1 MAKITLGNNPANTSG
16 YLPKIGEQA
25 KDFCL
30 IGKDLEEVSLNNFQ
44 GERIIMN
51 IFPCIKCTWYGH
63 RVWTCEPNFI

>member
-44 GERIIMN
+44 GGKNHYEY
-51 IFPCIKCTWYGH
+51 FSSY
-63 RVWTCEPNFI
+63 